1 MLVTWTVF
9 TFPVPP
15 FTTVKPKRRPK
26 LRQVR
31 RAAEQEL
38 FDLANRARSAE
49 VMTVMGRGDGG
60 NTPFFLTKK
69 EVLVGKCLA
78 FLREKHDGDVFF

>member
-15 FTTVKPKRRPK
+15 FTTVKPKRRAK

-60 NTPFFLTKK
+60 NTPFFSHKK
-69 EVLVGKCLA
+69 TR
-78 FLREKHDGDVFF
+78 F

>member
-1 MLVTWTVF
+1 M
-9 TFPVPP
+9 
-15 FTTVKPKRRPK
+15 
-26 LRQVR
+26 RQVR

-60 NTPFFLTKK
+60 NTTFFLTKN
-69 EVLVGKCLA
+69 EVLVGKCPC
-78 FLREKHDGDVFF
+78 FIFSEKQDGDFFDLHGIFGKCCFCCLFHLYK